1 MAPRPLIIVL
11 LLNISPQH
19 LTNTKRIVNNKL
31 FCVPDAKSLYANMK
45 ERLEQ
50 VSNNTHDVNR
60 F

>member
-1 MAPRPLIIVL
+1 MAPRPLIIVF
-11 LLNISPQH
+11 LNIRPQH